1 MGKGW
6 IKMEKNQTSI
16 VIIDDEPITRMDLRE
31 MLENEGYLV
40 KGEAADGFDAIEL
53 CRQFMPDVVLMDIK
67 MPLLD
72 GLSAAKIINEENLAG
87 TIMLLTAYNEEEFVN
102 GAKQHGVSGY
112 LVKPIEET
120 QLIPNI
126 EIAVA
131 RSTEYYKLR
140 KEFEKVSERL
150 ENRKLIEQAK
160 GIVMSKNSF
169 TEQEAYDY
177 IRKLSQM
184 KNISMKRVSEIIL
197 SKVGA

>member
-1 MGKGW
+1 MQEVEP
-6 IKMEKNQTSI
+6 MEKTVKSV

-31 MLENEGYLV
+31 MLENQGYLV

-53 CRQFMPDVVLMDIK
+53 CRQYMPDVVLLDIK

-72 GLSAAKIINEENLAG
+72 GLSAAKIIYEENLAG
-87 TIMLLTAYNEEEFVN
+87 TIILLTAYNEQEFID
-102 GAKQHGVSGY
+102 GAKRNGVSGY
-112 LVKPIEET
+112 LVKPVEEV

-131 RSTEYYKLR
+131 RNLEFLKLR
-140 KEFEKVSERL
+140 KELEKVSDRL
-150 ENRKLIEQAK
+150 ENRRLIEQAK
-160 GIVMSKNSF
+160 GIVMSKKGIN
-169 TEQEAYDY
+169 EQDAYNY

-197 SKVGA
+197 SNTGA

>member
-1 MGKGW
+1 
-6 IKMEKNQTSI
+6 MEKTVKSV

-31 MLENEGYLV
+31 MLENQGYLV

-53 CRQFMPDVVLMDIK
+53 CRQYMPDVVLLDIK

-72 GLSAAKIINEENLAG
+72 GLSAAKIIYEENLAG
-87 TIMLLTAYNEEEFVN
+87 TIILLTAYNEQEFID
-102 GAKQHGVSGY
+102 GAKRNGVSGY
-112 LVKPIEET
+112 LVKPVEEV

-131 RSTEYYKLR
+131 RNLEFLKLR
-140 KEFEKVSERL
+140 KELEKVSDRL
-150 ENRKLIEQAK
+150 ENRRLIEQAK
-160 GIVMSKNSF
+160 GIVMSKKGIN
-169 TEQEAYDY
+169 EQDAYNY

-197 SKVGA
+197 SNTGA

>member
-1 MGKGW
+1 
-6 IKMEKNQTSI
+6 MEKNETSI

-31 MLENEGYLV
+31 MLENAGYRIL
-40 KGEAADGFDAIEL
+40 GEAADGFDAIEL
-53 CRQFMPDVVLMDIK
+53 CRQRLPDLVLMDIK

-87 TIMLLTAYNEEEFVN
+87 TVILLTAYNEKEFVN
-102 GAKQHGVSGY
+102 GAKQNGVSGY

-126 EIAVA
+126 ELAVA
-131 RSTEYYKLR
+131 RSVEMRKLR
-140 KEFEKVSERL
+140 KEFERVSERL
-150 ENRKLIEQAK
+150 ENRKQIEQAK
-160 GIVMSKNSF
+160 GIVMKSKGLC
-169 TEQEAYDY
+169 EQEAYDY

-197 SKVGA
+197 TNTGA

>member
-1 MGKGW
+1 
-6 IKMEKNQTSI
+6 MEKNGTSI

-31 MLENEGYLV
+31 MLGNKGYHIL
-40 KGEAADGFDAIEL
+40 GEAADGFDAIEL
-53 CRQFMPDVVLMDIK
+53 CRQYLPDLVLMDIK

-87 TIMLLTAYNEEEFVN
+87 TIILLTAYTEKEFIN
-102 GAKQHGVSGY
+102 GAKQNGVSGY

-120 QLIPNI
+120 HLIPNI
-126 EIAVA
+126 ELAVA
-131 RSTEYYKLR
+131 RSSEMRKLR

-150 ENRKLIEQAK
+150 ENRKMLEQAK
-160 GIVMSKNSF
+160 GIVMKNEELC
-169 TEQEAYDY
+169 EQEAYDY

-197 SKVGA
+197 ANAGV

>member
-1 MGKGW
+1 
-6 IKMEKNQTSI
+6 MEKHETSI

-31 MLENEGYLV
+31 MLENEGYNIL
-40 KGEAADGFDAIEL
+40 GEAADGFDAIEL
-53 CRQFMPDVVLMDIK
+53 CRQHLPDLVLMDIK

-87 TIMLLTAYNEEEFVN
+87 TVILLTAYNEREFVS
-102 GAKQHGVSGY
+102 GAKQNGVSGY

-126 EIAVA
+126 ELAVA
-131 RSTEYYKLR
+131 RSVEMKKLR
-140 KEFEKVSERL
+140 KDYEKVSERL
-150 ENRKLIEQAK
+150 ENRKLVEQAK
-160 GIVMSKNSF
+160 GIIMQNKGIS
-169 TEQEAYDY
+169 EQEAYDY

-197 SKVGA
+197 TNTGV

>member
-1 MGKGW
+1 
-6 IKMEKNQTSI
+6 MEKIEKSV

-31 MLENEGYLV
+31 MLENQGYRV
-40 KGEAADGFDAIEL
+40 MGEAADGFDAIEL
-53 CRQFMPDVVLMDIK
+53 CRQYLPDVVLLDVK

-72 GLSAAKIINEENLAG
+72 GLSAARVINNENLAG
-87 TIMLLTAYNEEEFVN
+87 TIIMLTAYNEKEFVN
-102 GAKQHGVSGY
+102 EAKISGVGGY

-131 RSTEYYKLR
+131 RNMEFQKLR

-150 ENRKLIEQAK
+150 ENRRLIEQAK
-160 GIVMSKNSF
+160 GIVMDKKGIS
-169 TEQEAYDY
+169 EQEAYDH

-197 SKVGA
+197 SNTGV